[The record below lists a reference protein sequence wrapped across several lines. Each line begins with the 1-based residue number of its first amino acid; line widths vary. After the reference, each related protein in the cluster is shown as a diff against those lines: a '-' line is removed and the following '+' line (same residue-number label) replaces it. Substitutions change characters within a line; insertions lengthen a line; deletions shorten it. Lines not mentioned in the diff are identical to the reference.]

1 MLQKISSHICKSKPY
16 FAFLWVN
23 WKNIC
28 HAYGLW
34 GSIANRTAANLRSYN
49 RKRRKKK
56 RKKKEKKETSS
67 NLDLDFQITFDTL
80 YCMECKLISFLML
93 MCNTLSD
100 CKTIFQRFS
109 AEIVSKSTM
118 SCNGHQIFGR
128 KKLNLKVI
136 CYVGSFWQIGYAE
149 TFRIR

>member
-1 MLQKISSHICKSKPY
+1 MCAELKKKE
-16 FAFLWVN
+16 
-23 WKNIC
+23 
-28 HAYGLW
+28 
-34 GSIANRTAANLRSYN
+34 
-49 RKRRKKK
+49 RKR
-56 RKKKEKKETSS
+56 KEKKETSS

-93 MCNTLSD
+93 MCNMLSD